1 MQSINVRERRME
13 RKERERYGASFRPS
27 HRLRACW
34 RNRWIERPAT
44 DNRLQRG
51 RTYFFQD
58 ELDTKSNESLDGG
71 SDASDRQRHFLRAP
85 RFPFFPAAA
94 AAAAFA
100 RGGTQLRYT
109 MGQFARTKF
118 NFLRPIDL
126 FSFLS
131 FFFSSFFFFCYG
143 IARERRRGGKRR
155 LRGNILW
162 RVRGN
167 RIANSCRDSFLAS
180 EQLRPSS
187 FVRCSQNILTRLRF
201 DVCTRVHRVNRSAG
215 EGREKKKKK
224 EMEGKETEGWTKCR
238 GKNSNGLP
246 SGIIWDVTMRSREQ
260 KLESRG

>member
-51 RTYFFQD
+51 RTYFFQG

-100 RGGTQLRYT
+100 RGGTHLRYT

-131 FFFSSFFFFCYG
+131 SFFSSFFFFCYG
-143 IARERRRGGKRR
+143 IARERRRGGK
-155 LRGNILW
+155 
-162 RVRGN
+162 
-167 RIANSCRDSFLAS
+167 
-180 EQLRPSS
+180 
-187 FVRCSQNILTRLRF
+187 
-201 DVCTRVHRVNRSAG
+201 
-215 EGREKKKKK
+215 EG
-224 EMEGKETEGWTKCR
+224 
-238 GKNSNGLP
+238 
-246 SGIIWDVTMRSREQ
+246 
-260 KLESRG
+260 

>member
-51 RTYFFQD
+51 RTYFFQG

-131 FFFSSFFFFCYG
+131 SFFSSFFFFCYG
-143 IARERRRGGKRR
+143 IARDRRRGGKRR

-187 FVRCSQNILTRLRF
+187 FVRCSRNILTRLRF
-201 DVCTRVHRVNRSAG
+201 DVYTR
-215 EGREKKKKK
+215 
-224 EMEGKETEGWTKCR
+224 T
-238 GKNSNGLP
+238 
-246 SGIIWDVTMRSREQ
+246 
-260 KLESRG
+260 

>member
-1 MQSINVRERRME
+1 ME
-13 RKERERYGASFRPS
+13 ARTRPIDSAISFALLVFR
-27 HRLRACW
+27 
-34 RNRWIERPAT
+34 
-44 DNRLQRG
+44 
-51 RTYFFQD
+51 
-58 ELDTKSNESLDGG
+58 
-71 SDASDRQRHFLRAP
+71 
-85 RFPFFPAAA
+85 FFPAAA

-131 FFFSSFFFFCYG
+131 SFFSSFFFFCYG

-167 RIANSCRDSFLAS
+167 RIANFMPRLVHSFLAS

-187 FVRCSQNILTRLRF
+187 FIRCSRNILTRLRF
-201 DVCTRVHRVNRSAG
+201 DVCT
-215 EGREKKKKK
+215 
-224 EMEGKETEGWTKCR
+224 
-238 GKNSNGLP
+238 
-246 SGIIWDVTMRSREQ
+246 
-260 KLESRG
+260 